1 MKKSIQTCICFIKK
15 ETVLC
20 IAAFL
25 ALCSAFFVP
34 PSLHYLEYLDLR
46 VLSLL
51 FCLMLVVAG
60 LQSIGVF
67 QMLGT
72 TLLSGTKN
80 TRQLVLLLTG
90 LCFFSSMLITNDVS
104 LITFVPFAIMILH
117 MADQDRLL
125 IPVIVLQTIA
135 ANLGSMFTP
144 VGNPQN
150 LYLYSAFSIP
160 IADFLLAMLP
170 LTLLS
175 LVLLAAAVFL
185 LPNEE
190 LSLQTL
196 SISQVQIS
204 GKKLSVYLIL
214 FLICL
219 ACVIHLI
226 TFPWMILIVTICI
239 FFVDRSLFKDADY
252 FLLLTFVCFFLFIGN
267 MERIP
272 AIATLLR
279 DLIRHRELF
288 LGILASQCISNVPA
302 SILLSG
308 FTDQAIPLL
317 YGVNIGGLGTL
328 IASLASLI
336 SYRYYVNLKD
346 AKKGKYFWTFTFYNL
361 VFLLLIGFAGYLLLK
376 IQ

>member
-1 MKKSIQTCICFIKK
+1 MHRRFSGSVFR
-15 ETVLC
+15 
-20 IAAFL
+20 FL
-25 ALCSAFFVP
+25 RSPVSPLSGISGSSGLVTF
-34 PSLHYLEYLDLR
+34 
-46 VLSLL
+46 VLSDAGGCRPAEHR
-51 FCLMLVVAG
+51 CLSDAWNNT
-60 LQSIGVF
+60 SIRN
-67 QMLGT
+67 
-72 TLLSGTKN
+72 KN